1 MVRDEGEAYAS
12 TLREPGVPVTALRY
26 LGTIHDFMLLNALR
40 ETNAA
45 RAATVQ
51 TIHRL
56 RNAFGTQ
63 S

>member
-1 MVRDEGEAYAS
+1 MILYLHAGKLGEA
-12 TLREPGVPVTALRY
+12 GVPVTAVRY

-45 RAATVQ
+45 RAATAQ
-51 TIHRL
+51 TIDSL
-56 RNAFGTQ
+56 RNAFGAQ

>member
-1 MVRDEGEAYAS
+1 V
-12 TLREPGVPVTALRY
+12 
-26 LGTIHDFMLLNALR
+26 GTIHDFMLLNALR

-45 RAATVQ
+45 RAATAQIVDS
-51 TIHRL
+51 L

>member
-1 MVRDEGEAYAS
+1 V
-12 TLREPGVPVTALRY
+12 
-26 LGTIHDFMLLNALR
+26 GTIRDFMLLNALR

-45 RAATVQ
+45 RAATAQ
-51 TIHRL
+51 TVDSL